1 MNKPGVEINDFYH
14 YYEKEKGPFV
24 NLSDLDAENAD
35 KVMDEIRERGEIFAS
50 QRNESYLARRR
61 ELEQLARGI
70 FIKKGGKPIRR
81 VPHYMVI
88 EKCDWLKTWYKQG
101 EYVKLPLQSFDLNTV
116 SFSYGDLFPTF
127 SDRVADGKEYRR
139 QVYTYD
145 EILTLIDKY
154 GLPQDWNSD
163 GRHGPERY
171 IEVHVWSD
179 DAIRGYYRK

>member
-1 MNKPGVEINDFYH
+1 MSTAEIKISHFYH
-14 YYEKEKGPFV
+14 YYEKAKGPFV
-24 NLSDLDAENAD
+24 NLSDLDAENAV
-35 KVMDEIRERGEIFAS
+35 KVMDDIRKQGEIFAS
-50 QRNESYLARRR
+50 KRDDSYLARRR
-61 ELEQLARGI
+61 ELEQIARGI
-70 FIKKGGKPIRR
+70 FIKKGGKPIRH

-101 EYVKLPLQSFDLNTV
+101 EYVNIPITSFDLDTV

-154 GLPQDWNSD
+154 GLPQVWNAD
-163 GRHGPERY
+163 GSHGPERY

-179 DAIRGYYRK
+179 EAIKVYYR